1 MLLAAFALPLVAL
14 AHAELESASPP
25 DGAVLDSPPTEIV
38 LTFTEAL
45 DPVKSHMELNGP
57 DGTQVAAG
65 VVDPANEKAMRIDPP
80 ELEPGAYEIRST
92 AFAAHDGALKRETL
106 TFTITEPS
114 PTPTA
119 TPTPAPSASAVP
131 VPVAIRVA
139 VGEPDA
145 GPVGRGPHERLWG
158 GRPPADPRRPDR
170 RGAARGD
177 APARTIARRRTRVSR
192 APALRLAVV
201 AAVAALLLAGPAAT
215 VAHSLDATYQS
226 RLPLVVYLVG
236 AALAVGLSFAFLLLA
251 DVRADPPT
259 LTSPGRLPPAWL
271 RTALRA
277 IGLIGW
283 SWIVVQGILGGDSAG
298 DVSTLFLWVY
308 GWVGVASISALVG
321 PIWHWLDPFATLF
334 DIGAAVARRLGVHGW
349 DPADYPARLARW
361 PAVVGLVFFVWLE
374 LVGAG
379 GGPSSLFI
387 VLVGY
392 TAFTLAMMAQ
402 FGRDAW
408 RRNGETFSVWFRLLN
423 RLAPFGLVDDE
434 GHVQRRPF
442 ASGLLLP
449 GWTTA
454 DIVLVAIGTG
464 SILYDGLSQTTPWFS
479 VFGAPAVPIET
490 LQLAGLSRHHRRS
503 PRWPCRG
510 SSAPPR
516 PVRGCCRSPSAT

>member
-1 MLLAAFALPLVAL
+1 M
-14 AHAELESASPP
+14 S
-25 DGAVLDSPPTEIV
+25 
-38 LTFTEAL
+38 
-45 DPVKSHMELNGP
+45 
-57 DGTQVAAG
+57 
-65 VVDPANEKAMRIDPP
+65 
-80 ELEPGAYEIRST
+80 
-92 AFAAHDGALKRETL
+92 
-106 TFTITEPS
+106 
-114 PTPTA
+114 
-119 TPTPAPSASAVP
+119 
-131 VPVAIRVA
+131 
-139 VGEPDA
+139 
-145 GPVGRGPHERLWG
+145 
-158 GRPPADPRRPDR
+158 
-170 RGAARGD
+170 
-177 APARTIARRRTRVSR
+177 RT
-192 APALRLAVV
+192 PALRLGVF
-201 AAVAALLLAGPAAT
+201 AAVAAFVLAGPAVT

-226 RLPLVVYLVG
+226 RLPLVVYLIG
-236 AALAVGLSFAFLLLA
+236 AAMAVGLSFAFLLLA
-251 DVRADPPT
+251 DVRADPPA

-271 RTALRA
+271 RTALRV

-283 SWIVVQGILGGDSAG
+283 SWIFVQGILGGDSAG

-308 GWVGVASISALVG
+308 GWVGIASISALVG

-379 GGPSSLFI
+379 GGPNSLFV

-402 FGRDAW
+402 FGRDEW

-454 DIVLVAIGTG
+454 DILLVAIGTG

-479 VFGAPAVPIET
+479 VFGAPAVPIAT
-490 LQLAGLSRHHRRS
+490 LQLLGFLGIIALASLAVARLVGTAATGAGLLPIAVGYLIAHYFTYLFIDGQRIIVALADPLQQGWDLGGFGWAFLEPTSAFLPPGFVWTIQIAAVVGGHMLGAWGGHVVAAWSSSSGVRSHRTREVPLAVIMVALTTLTLWS
-503 PRWPCRG
+503 LGQSLIVETPAGDNP
-510 SSAPPR
+510 ATLT
-516 PVRGCCRSPSAT
+516 PVEVP